1 MSNKKHKVYIHMYIN
16 LIEFLIGCSILSFSF
31 FLMGIFQ
38 LSLVWLQILGLLL
51 TIILV
56 ISITVFTIV
65 GKIEVVPQGLI
76 VKKKLFEWATI
87 TYVSIWHSKGGRF
100 ANLKLKGKKK
110 NIKIVIT
117 SNALK
122 IIKKHTNSQELLKMM
137 ADADIRF

>member
-1 MSNKKHKVYIHMYIN
+1 M
-16 LIEFLIGCSILSFSF
+16 L
-31 FLMGIFQ
+31 
-38 LSLVWLQILGLLL
+38 
-51 TIILV
+51 
-56 ISITVFTIV
+56 
-65 GKIEVVPQGLI
+65 
-76 VKKKLFEWATI
+76 KKKLFEWATI

-117 SNALK
+117 GNALK